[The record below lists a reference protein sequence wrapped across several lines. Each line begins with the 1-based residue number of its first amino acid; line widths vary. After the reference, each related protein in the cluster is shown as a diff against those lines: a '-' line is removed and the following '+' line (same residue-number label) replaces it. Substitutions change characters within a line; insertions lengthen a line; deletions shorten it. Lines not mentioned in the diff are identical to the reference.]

1 MNTFNYG
8 QHWNREII
16 SFFIRKLILASR
28 FPPRAFV
35 EESHFLETKV
45 GEGTG
50 RWVVFAVNSLRRLT
64 FCEERSLIFFVNTSV
79 ERMFALTLAVL
90 VVIAHPD
97 DETLFAGFLHALTH
111 KLQAKVD
118 LVCVTNG
125 AGGFRHSAAS
135 GSFYGNLDLSNESI
149 AREYLPRI
157 RQEELLASG
166 KILGIRRHFFYD
178 QLDLK
183 YTRDVELVLRE
194 QWNRDWIIQL
204 LDQTLRTGN
213 GADGYDLMLIILPN
227 LLSHGHH
234 SASAMLALESIARL
248 QRDRSAR
255 VKIPLVIGGSEFV
268 LNESVDH
275 SAFNR
280 LAQLSSISPNQFRF
294 DRRWKL
300 SNSSQLSDY
309 QMIVLWTCSA
319 HKSQG
324 GLLAE
329 TSTVLAREH
338 EQYFS
343 FALNDDDDDDDESR
357 ERSRLIPSLFK
368 RLTDLHE

>member
-1 MNTFNYG
+1 MNTLNYG
-8 QHWNREII
+8 QHWKRELI
-16 SFFIRKLILASR
+16 SFFIRKLILSSSFARPS
-28 FPPRAFV
+28 FA
-35 EESHFLETKV
+35 EESQLSEVKV
-45 GEGTG
+45 GEET
-50 RWVVFAVNSLRRLT
+50 RRSIVFVVNSLRRVT
-64 FCEERSLIFFVNTSV
+64 FCEDRSLILFVNPSV
-79 ERMFALTLAVL
+79 EKMFALTLSVL

-125 AGGFRHSAAS
+125 AGGFRHSAAA

-149 AREYLPRI
+149 ARESLPRI

-178 QLDLK
+178 QLDLQ

-194 QWNRDWIIQL
+194 QWNRDWVIQL

-234 SASAMLALESIARL
+234 SASAMLALESVARL

-275 SAFNR
+275 SSFNR
-280 LAQLSSISPNQFRF
+280 LGQLSSIAPNQFRF

-309 QMIVLWTCSA
+309 QMIVVWTCSA

-324 GLLAE
+324 GLFAE
-329 TSTVLAREH
+329 TSTVLARDH

-343 FALNDDDDDDDESR
+343 FALNDVDDETG
-357 ERSRLIPSLFK
+357 ERARSIPSLFK
-368 RLTDLHE
+368 RLTDLHQ